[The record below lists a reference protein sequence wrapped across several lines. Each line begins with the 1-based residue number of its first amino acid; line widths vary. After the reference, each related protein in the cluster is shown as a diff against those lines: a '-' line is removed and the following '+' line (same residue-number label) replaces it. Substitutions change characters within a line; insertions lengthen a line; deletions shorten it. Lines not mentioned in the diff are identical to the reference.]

1 VKGSE
6 YTVDC
11 IIFATGFEVGS
22 SMQRRVGIDLVG
34 KGGQRLSEKWGKG
47 PRTLHGIH
55 TEGFPNCF
63 IMHGVQS
70 TIAFNVPHH
79 LDEQAKTIADIL
91 RYAKEKGFLKV
102 ESSKEAEDS
111 WVDQVI
117 STGQKVTSMNND
129 PCTPGYYNNEGQP
142 KKNGRYYRAYGGGP
156 TRYFKKLK
164 EWRNSGDYEGLNFS

>member
-1 VKGSE
+1 MFCKRPCFHDEYLNSFNKENVTLLDTDGKGVDSITSNGLIVKGSE
-6 YTVDC
+6 YSVDC

-34 KGGQRLSEKWGKG
+34 KGGQRLSEKWRDG

-55 TEGFPNCF
+55 IEGFPNCF
-63 IMHGVQS
+63 IIHGVQS

-91 RYAKEKGFLKV
+91 RYAKGKSFVKV
-102 ESSKEAEDS
+102 ESSRKAEDS

-117 STGQKVTSMNND
+117 STGQKVSSMNND
-129 PCTPGYYNNEGQP
+129 PCTPG
-142 KKNGRYYRAYGGGP
+142 
-156 TRYFKKLK
+156 
-164 EWRNSGDYEGLNFS
+164 